1 MDCFDHKSS
10 TVDDLQFIKNNPV
23 SLLMSYNV
31 LNRTTFL
38 YELIKAKKAKVI
50 KQLLKTL
57 EMIPS
62 SEVPF
67 MFPEV
72 YVNG

>member
-1 MDCFDHKSS
+1 
-10 TVDDLQFIKNNPV
+10 
-23 SLLMSYNV
+23 MSYNV
-31 LNRTTFL
+31 LNRSTFL
-38 YELIKAKKAKVI
+38 YELIKAKKVKVI